1 MSAVRPLPRW
11 ASLLNTLIDDK
22 RNGAPEV
29 RLEVPDVPRWVE
41 ELDGQGLSLAVQ
53 DMTGTLQ
60 EALSDT
66 EKGQRARLND
76 LLKAICVDGEKLPI
90 CDAIRL
96 QQELAAVL
104 VDYCSAQAERMVEQN
119 MGLSVRV

>member
-29 RLEVPDVPRWVE
+29 RLEVPEVPRWVE

-66 EKGQRARLND
+66 EGGQRSRLNA

-119 MGLSVRV
+119 MSLRV